1 MIPAALR
8 RRRGS
13 LLWLGAIVALAA
25 VLAWLATIPLLRA
38 PIDGR
43 FGSLVGQPA
52 PALAA
57 TDLDGREWSL
67 ADVTDGRIV
76 WVNFWATSCEPC
88 RTEMP
93 AMQRLA
99 EAYPDELLILG
110 VDWGEERAGVA
121 EFVER
126 YGVTYPILLDPGL
139 ENYYAWA
146 GTDGLPR
153 HYFIGAAGTV
163 LREVI
168 GPLDPARMVAIIE
181 ELLADARGP
190 GALARPRA
198 RGAGS

>member
-13 LLWLGAIVALAA
+13 LLWLAAIIALAA

-52 PALAA
+52 PPLVAE
-57 TDLDGREWSL
+57 DLTGREWSL
-67 ADVTDGRIV
+67 EEADGRIV

-93 AMQRLA
+93 AMQRIA
-99 EAYPDELLILG
+99 EAYADDLLILG
-110 VDWGEERAGVA
+110 VDWGEERGAVVD
-121 EFVER
+121 FVDR
-126 YGVTYPILLDPGL
+126 YGVEYPIVLDPGL
-139 ENYYAWA
+139 ETYYRWA
-146 GTDGLPR
+146 TSDGLPR
-153 HYFIGAAGTV
+153 HYFIGEAGTV

-168 GPLDPARMVAIIE
+168 GPLEPARMVAIVD
-181 ELLADARGP
+181 ELIA
-190 GALARPRA
+190 
-198 RGAGS
+198 SQ